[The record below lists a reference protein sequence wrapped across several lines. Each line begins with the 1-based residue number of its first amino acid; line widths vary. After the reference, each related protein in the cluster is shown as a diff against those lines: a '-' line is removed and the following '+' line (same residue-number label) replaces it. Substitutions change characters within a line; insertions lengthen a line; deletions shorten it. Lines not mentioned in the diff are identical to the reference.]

1 MSDEEI
7 TLEELQADK
16 MELEKDLKFV
26 TQQIEK
32 LKNDNKQSNYV
43 SELYKDYYDDLM
55 QLKKINIQI
64 TQMDKQDENDNNR
77 RLH

>member
-32 LKNDNKQSNYV
+32 LKNDNMQSNYV